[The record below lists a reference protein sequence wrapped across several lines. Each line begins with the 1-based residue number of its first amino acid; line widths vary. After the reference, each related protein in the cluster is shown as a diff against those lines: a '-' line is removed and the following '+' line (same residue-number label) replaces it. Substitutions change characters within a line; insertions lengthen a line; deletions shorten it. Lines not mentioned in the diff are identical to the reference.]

1 MKYKIEWSYKLK
13 GKENIYFTSDWL
25 DSEIAIIAGEDIEK
39 SGKVNELHFYDE
51 MGQVVEFKRNEKIS
65 D

>member
-1 MKYKIEWSYKLK
+1 MKYKIEWTYKLK

-39 SGKVNELHFYDE
+39 SGKVSELHLL
-51 MGQVVEFKRNEKIS
+51 
-65 D
+65 